1 MPNLHRVRVAISGGG
16 VVGGGLTTF
25 YVDELTGLPDPAD
38 FGAFFDSLKG
48 LIPDQVNF
56 NVPSTG
62 DTIDAATGQ
71 LMGTWTN
78 GTPQNV
84 GGTSGADFAAGV
96 GARIVWETGVV
107 RGGRRVRGSTFIVP
121 LASTNLDPDGTWNP
135 TAVTVPIK
143 AAADVLLGRAVPPV
157 VWSRP
162 RTGLGGAS
170 VGITSSR
177 VPVQVSWLRS
187 RRT

>member
-16 VVGGGLTTF
+16 VVGPGLTTF

-38 FGAFFDSLKG
+38 FGAFFDSIKALCPNT
-48 LIPDQVNF
+48 LNW
-56 NVPSTG
+56 NVPNSG
-62 DTIDAATGQ
+62 DTIDAATGK

-78 GTPQNV
+78 GSPVNV
-84 GGTSGADFAAGV
+84 GATASGDYAAGV
-96 GARIVWETGVV
+96 GARVVWETGVV

-121 LASTNLDPDGTWNP
+121 LASTNLDSDGTWNP
-135 TAVTVPIK
+135 TAVTSPIK

-170 VGITSSR
+170 VGITGSR
-177 VPVQVSWLRS
+177 VPVQVTWLRS